1 MKISKSFI
9 IYIHIILVFL
19 ISKNLLA
26 AEDFSK
32 NIVIHEK
39 PLIIKELKFK
49 DFNLQDVDLTNKKGN
64 IMIINFW
71 ASWCLPCKREMPS
84 LAKLAEKYPNI
95 EVYAINMEKP
105 NKLRTGDFFK
115 NLGITSLD
123 IYFDTDF
130 KLVIEL
136 SRFDPVTDKTYVF
149 ELEEGTLFS
158 IPDGRE
164 FKLGKKRVK
173 RFECE
178 EISTRKKYI
187 FSPHAEVIEIK
198 KRS

>member
-9 IYIHIILVFL
+9 LYIHIILVFL

-84 LAKLAEKYPNI
+84 LAKLAEKYPDI
-95 EVYAINMEKP
+95 KVYAINMEKP
-105 NKLRTGDFFK
+105 NKLRAGDFFK

-123 IYFDTDF
+123 IYFDPDF
-130 KLVIEL
+130 KLVKTFKMRGLPTSIL
-136 SRFDPVTDKTYVF
+136 IDKN
-149 ELEEGTLFS
+149 
-158 IPDGRE
+158 GRE
-164 FKLGKKRVK
+164 FGRVVGEVDFNSEVFSKLL
-173 RFECE
+173 
-178 EISTRKKYI
+178 KKYI
-187 FSPHAEVIEIK
+187 
-198 KRS
+198 

>member
-1 MKISKSFI
+1 MKISKSFK
-9 IYIHIILVFL
+9 IYIHIILVLL

-84 LAKLAEKYPNI
+84 LAKLAEKYQDI
-95 EVYAINMEKP
+95 KVYAINMEKP
-105 NKLRTGDFFK
+105 NKLKAGDFFK
-115 NLGITSLD
+115 SIGVTSLD
-123 IYFDTDF
+123 IYFDPDF
-130 KLVIEL
+130 KLVKTFKMRGLPTSIL
-136 SRFDPVTDKTYVF
+136 IDK
-149 ELEEGTLFS
+149 
-158 IPDGRE
+158 DGRE
-164 FKLGKKRVK
+164 FGRVVG
-173 RFECE
+173 
-178 EISTRKKYI
+178 EIDFSNKEFIKILKKYI
-187 FSPHAEVIEIK
+187 
-198 KRS
+198 

>member
-1 MKISKSFI
+1 MKISKSFK
-9 IYIHIILVFL
+9 IYIHIILVLL

-84 LAKLAEKYPNI
+84 LAKLAQKYPDIN
-95 EVYAINMEKP
+95 VYAVNMEKP
-105 NKLRTGDFFK
+105 NKLRAGDFFK
-115 NLGITSLD
+115 SLGISSLD
-123 IYFDTDF
+123 IYFDPDF
-130 KLVIEL
+130 KLVKTFKMRGLPTSIL
-136 SRFDPVTDKTYVF
+136 IDK
-149 ELEEGTLFS
+149 
-158 IPDGRE
+158 DGRE
-164 FKLGKKRVK
+164 FGRVVG
-173 RFECE
+173 
-178 EISTRKKYI
+178 EIDFSNKEFIKILKKYI
-187 FSPHAEVIEIK
+187 
-198 KRS
+198 